1 MVTTEPSGSVTG
13 MISRSKKPF
22 SCEATARVCDS
33 RANSSIS
40 SRLTCSYSATFSAV
54 CPMAM

>member
-1 MVTTEPSGSVTG
+1 

-22 SCEATARVCDS
+22 FWDSTARLWL
-33 RANSSIS
+33 RAAYSSIS
-40 SRLTCSYSATFSAV
+40 SRPTFSYSATFSAV